1 MQRPAESVAGLANK
15 LRCFAPES
23 ARLTR
28 TLFNSRMQAL
38 AGRAGINMQPAPST
52 FGRRSCI
59 HLQLKAPSGELGVF
73 LDTRQHPEIVVA
85 VSAEEEPLRNALAA
99 LLLSRQL
106 NELSSITG
114 HSFSV
119 AGISGGGHAKLP
131 QTTLPANGVDIS
143 VRIENGR
150 AVTEREEILVTLT
163 PPTRSLA
170 QALEA
175 RLGQVIPDLPR
186 SLQTLA
192 LSGCAVLGQ
201 HSFSM
206 HLLKSLRP
214 GDVLLN
220 CLPAGA
226 STSEIPDVV
235 IYWGHPR
242 GRRLQA
248 RGHLNKRT
256 ITIEENPIMSLDT
269 VDSMSRGQSEFEGG
283 SIPIAEMQALEVPVR
298 LELDTIAMPLGHLSS
313 LMPGYVL
320 ELPVPATDTQIRLV
334 SYGQTLGYGQL
345 VVVGENLGLQIVK
358 MSGHDVLSHETSAA
372 HPDKAST
379 GRTGS

>member
-1 MQRPAESVAGLANK
+1 MQRPAQSVAGLASK

-23 ARLTR
+23 ARLSR
-28 TLFNSRMQAL
+28 MLFNSRMQVL
-38 AGRAGINMQPAPST
+38 ARQAGIRALPAPST
-52 FGRRSCI
+52 FGRRASI
-59 HLQLKAPSGELGVF
+59 HLQLRAPSGELGVF
-73 LDTRQHPEIVVA
+73 LDAQQHPEIVVA
-85 VSAEEEPLRNALAA
+85 VSAEEDPLRNALAA
-99 LLLSRQL
+99 MLLSSQL
-106 NELSSITG
+106 DALSSITG
-114 HSFSV
+114 HPFEV
-119 AGISGGGHAKLP
+119 AALSGGGRGKLP
-131 QTTLPANGVDIS
+131 QSSLPTNGVEIS
-143 VRIENGR
+143 LRTENGST
-150 AVTEREEILVTLT
+150 ATEREGILVTLT

-175 RLGQVIPDLPR
+175 RLERVTPDLPPT
-186 SLQTLA
+186 LQTLA
-192 LSGCAVLGQ
+192 LPGCVLLGQ
-201 HSFSM
+201 RSFSL

-220 CLPAGA
+220 CLPAEA
-226 STSEIPDVV
+226 TTSEIPDVV
-235 IYWGHPR
+235 IHWGHPR

-248 RGHLNKRT
+248 RGHLHKRT
-256 ITIEENPIMSLDT
+256 ITIEEKPTMSIDAF
-269 VDSMSRGQSEFEGG
+269 DSTPRKHDEFEGD
-283 SIPIAEMQALEVPVR
+283 SIPIAEMQALEVPIR